1 MECTACWRAPVRNNC
16 AAVPLVTVRLFA
28 LSCDA
33 GSLCRHGINGAS
45 VQHFLL
51 YLLALGAGVSVAT
64 QQVLNGSLRTA
75 LGSPAW
81 AGLVSYAGGLITM
94 IIAVIALG
102 ERVPSWKTAVDV
114 PWYAWSGGV
123 FGAAFILLAILLLP
137 SLGAATLFALV
148 IAGQVLAA
156 VTLDHFGAF
165 GLTPHPI
172 GAARLAGAVLLIAG
186 VVLIRD

>member
-1 MECTACWRAPVRNNC
+1 MLHLEDT
-16 AAVPLVTVRLFA
+16 LQTLF
-28 LSCDA
+28 
-33 GSLCRHGINGAS
+33 
-45 VQHFLL
+45 L
-51 YLLALGAGVSVAT
+51 YLLALGAGVSVLV
-64 QQVLNGSLRTA
+64 QQVMNGGMRTA

-94 IIAVIALG
+94 IVAVIALG

-186 VVLIRD
+186 VVLIRE